1 MSYYSTCPDCGA
13 HLDPCEVCDC
23 HMEIDGVK
31 YPVTGLVHHERLGPV
46 PVVDMPTMSD
56 YQWQKSCLE
65 DRIKNPELYRRVLH
79 EDVEAVIAR
88 LYAWLKANK
97 ESAAQV

>member
-1 MSYYSTCPDCGA
+1 
-13 HLDPCEVCDC
+13 
-23 HMEIDGVK
+23 
-31 YPVTGLVHHERLGPV
+31 
-46 PVVDMPTMSD
+46 MSD

-88 LYAWLKANK
+88 LDAWLKANK